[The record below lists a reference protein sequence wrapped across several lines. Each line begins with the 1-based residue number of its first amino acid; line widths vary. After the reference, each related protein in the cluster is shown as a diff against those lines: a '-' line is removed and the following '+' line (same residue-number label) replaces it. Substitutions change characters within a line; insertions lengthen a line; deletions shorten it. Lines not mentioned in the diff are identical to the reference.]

1 LFAGLAG
8 TGFLALTAGLF
19 PAGRVRPAVLA
30 GVGLF
35 TATGGVVVMLAVQGM
50 VAPACGAVLDGD
62 GDFVLSLCGYVL
74 GVGLIEEAAK
84 ALPLL
89 WRTRQNGPL
98 GWRAA
103 CVWGL
108 AAGLGFGVAEGVV
121 HAERAYNGL
130 ATADAYLVRFVS
142 CVALHAVWSGSVG
155 LSIVAVRPG
164 LEDAREPVVYAAAVL
179 RVLAGPAALHGLYD
193 VLLQYQYHAA
203 ALGVALASFGLLAW
217 QIENARNAEP
227 ETTHPNSSAV
237 SPRKN
242 GSASLT
248 IPTV

>member
-1 LFAGLAG
+1 
-8 TGFLALTAGLF
+8 
-19 PAGRVRPAVLA
+19 VRPAVLV

-35 TATGGVVVMLAVQGM
+35 TATAGVVVMLAVQQM
-50 VAPACGAVLDGD
+50 LAPACGAVLDGD
-62 GDFVLSLCGYVL
+62 GDFGLSLCGYVL
-74 GVGLIEEAAK
+74 GVGLIEEVVK

-89 WRTRQNGPL
+89 WRTKRHGPP
-98 GWRAA
+98 GWRTA

-108 AAGLGFGVAEGVV
+108 AAGVGFGLAEGVV

-142 CVALHAVWSGSVG
+142 CVALHAVWSASVG
-155 LSIVAVRPG
+155 LSVAAAGPT
-164 LEDAREPVVYAAAVL
+164 LEDKRDPLVYVAAVL
-179 RVLAGPAALHGLYD
+179 PVLAGPALLHGLYD
-193 VLLQYQYHAA
+193 VLLQYQFHAA
-203 ALGVALASFGLLAW
+203 ALGVALASFGSLAW
-217 QIENARNAEP
+217 RIERARSAAGCFSDY
-227 ETTHPNSSAV
+227 PNNSLV